1 MFSGTY
7 ASQCPTVYAC
17 SGSLGAAIGL
27 SRDASRADTEP
38 APRTRSHRRRIRTA
52 AGRTGQSVLIQSMRG
67 TFGSEGI
74 FDLMRQE
81 REGGLATLHWLVK
94 GIL

>member
-1 MFSGTY
+1 
-7 ASQCPTVYAC
+7 
-17 SGSLGAAIGL
+17 
-27 SRDASRADTEP
+27 
-38 APRTRSHRRRIRTA
+38 
-52 AGRTGQSVLIQSMRG
+52 MRG